1 MAVGGQPG
9 RVGAVPQPLLG
20 LLVVPAQGPCLSKGG
35 QRGRFCPAWGVSGLV
50 RLAWAAAVPG
60 RVAGEW
66 GQEQYR
72 RGGWGPGGAGE
83 PARRPRAPAARTPA
97 PPPPP

>member
-72 RGGWGPGGAGE
+72 RDGRAAGGPGRRPPHPAP
-83 PARRPRAPAARTPA
+83 PARSPPA